1 MAHTPTRISR
11 RTVLGAGAGIASFAI
26 GSNAF
31 AAWPDRP
38 ITLIVPYPAG
48 GGTDV
53 VARVLAP
60 LMERELKATINVVN
74 RAGGGGIT
82 GHEAIQRAQPDGHTI
97 GMISNDLS
105 FYTHLGQSKLT
116 HRDFVKIGQTNE
128 IVGSVTV
135 KADAP
140 WKNVNELLAAIK
152 ANPGK
157 MRGTGAAPGVNWHVG
172 FLGMMDS
179 LKMDSRS
186 AIWVPAQGGTLGH
199 QDVASGGSE
208 FSTSSLAEAR
218 ALLEA
223 QKVRTLCLMGDAR
236 AEQFP
241 DIPTLKEA
249 TGSDWTF
256 SVVHGM
262 GAPRGLPNEIR
273 DRLSAALTK
282 AHASDEFQTAMKQR
296 TIRAINRQAD
306 AWEKVLEAQ
315 LNTYGRLLR
324 EAGLARG

>member
-1 MAHTPTRISR
+1 MSHGISR
-11 RTVLGAGAGIASFAI
+11 RSVLGAGAGIAGLAM
-26 GSNAF
+26 GGKAF

-48 GGTDV
+48 GGTDI
-53 VARVLAP
+53 VARTLAP

-82 GHEAIQRAQPDGHTI
+82 GHEAIARATPDGYTI
-97 GMISNDLS
+97 GMITNDLS

-116 HRDFVKIGQTNE
+116 HRDFAKIGQTNE
-128 IVGSVTV
+128 ILGSVTV
-135 KADAP
+135 KADSP
-140 WKNVNELLAAIK
+140 WKTVPDLLAAIK
-152 ANPGK
+152 AQPGK
-157 MRGTGAAPGVNWHVG
+157 LRGTGAAPGVNWHVG

-179 LKMDSRS
+179 LKLDPRS
-186 AIWVPAQGGTLGH
+186 VIWVPAQGGTLGH
-199 QDVASGGSE
+199 QDVAAGGSE

-262 GAPRGLPNEIR
+262 GGPRGLPA
-273 DRLSAALTK
+273 DMLARLGEALTK
-282 AHASDEFQTAMKQR
+282 AHASSEFQTAMKQR
-296 TIRAINRQAD
+296 TIRAVNRKPAD
-306 AWEKVLEAQ
+306 WEVVLENQ